1 MSSRLTV
8 LQCCGSYRAHK
19 IHTWNAN
26 AWETEPY
33 DAGMWF
39 GVVESREHWTIKDL
53 SKSLKILEK
62 ERSAFVIR
70 GRLIR
75 EDLPVV
81 RRLIHPST
89 DKVTGEVTDPFFEDA
104 DRSWLCIDV
113 DNAPGAHGNAPYDYE
128 KAARWVIRTY
138 LPEWLQGV
146 SCHVQWSNSA
156 GVKPWKT
163 LSLHVWF
170 MLDRAVCA
178 ESIKAWFRA
187 HPHPHVD
194 LMLFSAVQ
202 VHYTAAP
209 LFRGRPDPLKK
220 RSYLVRDVSH
230 MATVPDSIVNLEAQ
244 TELNA
249 IKAEQEVRRKEI
261 LRRRLAS
268 RSPALVQTARQRY
281 IQTAMEKIIRA
292 IASAPVGARHETIM
306 SEGSNAGSFLDY
318 VDETWLRDTLVE
330 AASGLYGDAAR
341 REDVPRIV
349 NDALELGRQRP
360 RDLSHVGL
368 GK

>member
-1 MSSRLTV
+1 MESRLTI
-8 LQCCGSYRAHK
+8 LRCREGHRASK
-19 IHTWNAN
+19 IHRWSG

-39 GVVESREHWTIKDL
+39 SASNSRDHWTIKCL
-53 SKSLKILEK
+53 SQTLKNLE
-62 ERSAFVIR
+62 RDPNSFVIR
-70 GRLIR
+70 GKQIR
-75 EDLPVV
+75 DGVEV

-89 DKVTGEVTDPFFEDA
+89 SKYTGEVTDPFFEDA

-128 KAARWVIRTY
+128 KAARWVINTY
-138 LPEWLQGV
+138 LPEWLRGV

-178 ESIKAWFRA
+178 QSIKEWFRA
-187 HPHPHVD
+187 NEHPHVD

-209 LFRGRPDPLKK
+209 VFVGRPDPLKK
-220 RSYLVRDVSH
+220 RSYLMRDSRHVAH
-230 MATVPDSIVNLEAQ
+230 LPDSIVNLEAQ
-244 TELNA
+244 AELNA
-249 IKAEQEVRRKEI
+249 IRAEQEERRKEI

-281 IQTAMEKIIRA
+281 IQTAMEKIIRT
-292 IASAPVGARHETIM
+292 IASAPVGARHETLM

-330 AASGLYGDAAR
+330 AAQGLYGDAAR